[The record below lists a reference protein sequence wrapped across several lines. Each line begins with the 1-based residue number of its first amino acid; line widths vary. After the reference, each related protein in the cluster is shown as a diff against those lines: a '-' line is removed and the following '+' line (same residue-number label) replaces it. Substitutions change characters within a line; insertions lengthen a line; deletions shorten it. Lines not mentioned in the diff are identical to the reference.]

1 MATALTETGIAAA
14 VPVLAALG
22 IFRMLS
28 INVEKA
34 CIKPAT
40 FSVPS
45 FSSKALLTTWMSCAK
60 PCQ

>member
-1 MATALTETGIAAA
+1 MATALTETGTAAA
-14 VPVLAALG
+14 VLVLAALG
-22 IFRMLS
+22 LFRILS

-40 FSVPS
+40 VSAPS

-60 PCQ
+60 PCP

>member
-1 MATALTETGIAAA
+1 MATALTETGTAAA
-14 VPVLAALG
+14 MLVLAALG

-40 FSVPS
+40 VSVPS

-60 PCQ
+60 PCP